1 MKKNIREINIILTS
15 LKLVAP
21 VREREYIRMIWAITN
36 HVAIQSSIG
45 REQEICIMTDLQKF
59 IGDLNAKYPVE
70 HESIEQ
76 CEGHFSP
83 QTII

>member
-1 MKKNIREINIILTS
+1 MKKNILEINSILTT

-45 REQEICIMTDLQKF
+45 RDQEICIMTDLHKF
-59 IGDLNAKYPVE
+59 IGELNVKYPVE
-70 HESIEQ
+70 HESIEE
-76 CEGHFSP
+76 CEEHFSP
-83 QTII
+83 QTVI